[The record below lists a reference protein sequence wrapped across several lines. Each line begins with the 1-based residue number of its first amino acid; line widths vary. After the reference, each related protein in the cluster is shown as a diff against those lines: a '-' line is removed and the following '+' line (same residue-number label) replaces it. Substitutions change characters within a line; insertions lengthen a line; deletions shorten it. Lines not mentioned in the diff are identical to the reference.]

1 MYRHLVDE
9 IYQTVGHLIGA
20 GHMKFSGTHWKC
32 IEYLTSLVP
41 LIDEKYTVSEWTCF

>member
-1 MYRHLVDE
+1 MTEMYKILCEKYDPALAPQANRDYSSE
-9 IYQTVGHLIGA
+9 W

-41 LIDEKYTVSEWTCF
+41 LIDEK

>member
-1 MYRHLVDE
+1 MVERKAYTAFGETEFSEMGFV
-9 IYQTVGHLIGA
+9 

-41 LIDEKYTVSEWTCF
+41 LIDEK